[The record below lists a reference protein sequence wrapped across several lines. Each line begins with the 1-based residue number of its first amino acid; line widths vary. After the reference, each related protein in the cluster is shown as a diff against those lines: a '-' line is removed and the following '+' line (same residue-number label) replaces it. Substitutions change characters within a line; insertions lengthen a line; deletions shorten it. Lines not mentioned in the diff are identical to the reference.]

1 MAALDGIRII
11 DLTQYEAGTSCTETL
26 AFLGADVIKIE
37 PPGRGEPGRGLIN
50 DGTEAD
56 SFYFLLL
63 NASKRSVTLN
73 LKAERGRELFEDL
86 LRQGDV
92 VVENF
97 APAGLEK
104 LGYPWERIQQI
115 NPRIIYATIKG
126 FGTVGPHAGF
136 LAFDPVA
143 QAAGGAMARTG
154 YPDGEPIKPGPTVG
168 DTGTGVHAALAIL
181 GAIIQRETTGRG
193 QKVEVAMQ
201 DAVLN
206 LTRVGL
212 RPYYDE
218 RAPLPRRGNQLAA
231 KGPRWLYACKPGGPN
246 DYVFVYASTDA
257 MWDNL
262 LDVLERTD
270 LRGDARFTRSGR
282 AQNGAVIDELVSAWA
297 AQRTKYEAMEA
308 LGAAGVP
315 AGAVLDTAE
324 MLCNPQL
331 LARETIVEIDHP
343 QRGRFK
349 MVGSVPKLRDSPP
362 VIKPAPRLGQH
373 TAEVL
378 AELTGIGGEELA
390 RLRADSVI

>member
-1 MAALDGIRII
+1 MLALDGIRII

-37 PPGRGEPGRGLIN
+37 PPGRGEPGRTLIN
-50 DGTEAD
+50 DGAEAD

-73 LKAERGRELFEDL
+73 LKSERGRAIFDDL
-86 LRQGDV
+86 LRHGDV

-97 APAGLEK
+97 APGGLER

-126 FGTVGPHAGF
+126 FGTVGPSAGY
-136 LAFDPVA
+136 LSFDPVA

-154 YPDGEPIKPGPTVG
+154 YAGGEPIKPGPTVG
-168 DTGTGVHAALAIL
+168 DTGTGLHAALGIL

-193 QKVEVAMQ
+193 QKVEVSMQ

-206 LTRVGL
+206 LTRVAL

-218 RAPLPRRGNQLAA
+218 QAPLPRRGNQLAPQ
-231 KGPRWLYACKPGGPN
+231 GPRWLYPCKPGGPN
-246 DYVFVYASTDA
+246 DYVYIYASTDE
-257 MWDNL
+257 MWDSL
-262 LDVLERTD
+262 LDVIGRAD
-270 LRGDARFTRSGR
+270 LRGDERFTRSGR
-282 AQNGAVIDELVSAWA
+282 ARNGTIIDELLSAWTA
-297 AQRTKYEAMEA
+297 KWTKYEAMEA

-343 QRGRFK
+343 QRGKFK
-349 MVGSVPKLRDSPP
+349 MVGSVPKLRDSAP
-362 VIKPAPRLGQH
+362 VIKPAPLLGQH
-373 TAEVL
+373 TAEVF
-378 AELTGIGGEELA
+378 AELLGMGADEIE
-390 RLRADSVI
+390 RLRADAVI